1 MTAVKALIR
10 IAASELRT
18 DLSSILA
25 AALPNLASFLRKN
38 QRALRLSTLALLDIL
53 VRNYTTKLTPESLK
67 PVLIELPPLI
77 SEADLHIAQL
87 TIDLLTSVSKYHKSV
102 LPIVQ
107 QTSLPEVF
115 KLAQSPLLQV
125 YLSNIFYTILY
136 WVGLFWDSIGCQCPY
151 ELCCVK

>member
-10 IAASELRT
+10 IAGSELRI

-53 VRNYTTKLTPESLK
+53 VRNYTTTLTPESLK

-87 TIDLLTSVSKYHKSV
+87 TMDLLTSVSKYHKSV
-102 LPIVQ
+102 LHIVQ

-125 YLSNIFYTILY
+125 CLQVVIIYGNM
-136 WVGLFWDSIGCQCPY
+136 
-151 ELCCVK
+151 E

>member
-125 YLSNIFYTILY
+125 
-136 WVGLFWDSIGCQCPY
+136 
-151 ELCCVK
+151 